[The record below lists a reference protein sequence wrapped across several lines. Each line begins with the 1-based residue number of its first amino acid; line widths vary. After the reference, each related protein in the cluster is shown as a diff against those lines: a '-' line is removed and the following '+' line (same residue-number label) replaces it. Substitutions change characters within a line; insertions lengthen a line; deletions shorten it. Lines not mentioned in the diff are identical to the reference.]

1 MPERS
6 TAAEPDALER
16 ELYERPDDLEAW
28 AVHAD
33 ALAARGD
40 ARGELIQLELLL
52 EAGVSLAQRSLTSR
66 YAALMTDERP
76 RWIEPALLELLDE
89 PDLSRTCLIEWRR
102 GYLDSVSLLG
112 PGATGLGPRLATLLG
127 SPSAA
132 MLHALALSIDADR
145 HDLDTLGHAQLG
157 VHRLDSLRR
166 LDIDAWTFRR
176 GERPPLVDLRFD
188 WQQSWPRLEQLRV
201 KAVHV
206 ALGSIRH
213 ARLVDLRLST
223 RHGVELEPLRALA
236 RAELP
241 RLRRLA
247 LYLGRS
253 AELDHDDDDAYDD
266 DERDARASP
275 ARMRALGEVLGDIF
289 TMAGA
294 CGLTHLGLILC
305 DQPALLLTRLGE
317 APELL
322 ATLEHLDL
330 GYGLL
335 GAEHVEPL
343 LGVLRRCPRLRAL
356 DLDWNY
362 LPSEAV
368 VAIEAGLP
376 GVAVR
381 SETQKN
387 DRGPDTR
394 ELPVFGRYG
403 VAEDRGYW

>member
-52 EAGVSLAQRSLTSR
+52 EAGVSLAPRSLTSR

-102 GYLDSVSLLG
+102 GYLDSVSLLA

-176 GERPPLVDLRFD
+176 GARPPLVDLRFD
-188 WQQSWPRLEQLRV
+188 WQRSWPRLEQLRL

-213 ARLVDLRLST
+213 ARLVDLQLST

-253 AELDHDDDDAYDD
+253 AELDDEYDGEYD

-275 ARMRALGEVLGDIF
+275 ARMQALGEVLGDLF

-294 CGLTHLGLILC
+294 RGLTHLGLILC

-322 ATLEHLDL
+322 AALEHLDL

-343 LGVLRRCPRLRAL
+343 LAVLRRCARLRAL
-356 DLDWNY
+356 DLAWNY
-362 LPSEAV
+362 LPSDAV
-368 VAIEAGLP
+368 MMIEAGLP
-376 GVAVR
+376 SVVVR

-403 VAEDRGYW
+403 VAEDHKNW